1 MALTH
6 AIAEMLGQ
14 MGYEVTRL
22 VIRILGNP
30 EWLSDAYLDATVIPH
45 RVNFGWFLQGF
56 NSVESLVEFV
66 AVSDG
71 PCTPVYRMRGKLS
84 SVLHRIGKA
93 NEEPQTRRA
102 Y

>member
-6 AIAEMLGQ
+6 AIGEMLGQ

-30 EWLSDAYLDATVIPH
+30 EWLSVAYLDATVIPH
-45 RVNFGWFLQGF
+45 QVNFGWFLQGF

-66 AVSDG
+66 AMSDV
-71 PCTPVYRMRGKLS
+71 PTPVYRMRGEWS
-84 SVLHRIGKA
+84 TILHTIGNA
-93 NEEPQTRRA
+93 NEKLQTRWA